1 MALEMRGIVKKFPG
15 LLALN
20 NVDFSVKKG
29 EVHALLGVNGAGK
42 STLIKILSGVY
53 SMDSGEIVLDGKA
66 VDMVSPAAAKEF
78 GVATV
83 YQHPQMI
90 PSFTGFENI
99 YLGSENPAGWL
110 FPRIKRAQLRRRAQE
125 LLKRF
130 PFDIDLDRP
139 VLNIPA
145 VEREVITILRALSQN
160 DISVLILDEPTSIL
174 TRKESKI
181 LFSLIRMLKNE
192 GISIIYI
199 THRLDEVFEIA
210 DSFTVFRNGENVGT
224 HRTVKSD
231 DAYAEVVEMMLGD
244 KIGSLYPERNSTPGE
259 VILEVDD
266 LKRGKDFDNVTFKAK
281 RGEVLGIFG
290 LVGSGID
297 QLAKVIAGVNVA
309 TGGKMALNGRRYRP
323 RAGAVAL
330 ARGVFIVPGDRGR
343 EGSFDSAN
351 VAFNTTISNLGKIT
365 TAFFLSRKRELRDAM
380 AKIDEYDIRPR
391 DATAIMGQL
400 SGGNQQKTLMARAGY
415 SGADLYIF
423 CEPTVGVDVGAK
435 AGIYKRVRSVADSGK
450 GVIVI
455 SSDCEEVFGVA
466 DRVVV
471 MYQGRVVINRPVGDV
486 SLDEVLLTALT
497 GSTNPTST
505 RTLF

>member
-1 MALEMRGIVKKFPG
+1 MALEMRKIVKKFPG

-20 NVDFSVKKG
+20 SVDFSVERG

-53 SMDSGEIVLDGKA
+53 SKDSGEIVLNGKS
-66 VDMVSPAAAKEF
+66 VDMTSPAAAKEV

-90 PSFTGFENI
+90 PSFTGYENI
-99 YLGSENPAGWL
+99 YLGSENPTGWL
-110 FPRIKRAQLRRRAQE
+110 FPRIKRSQLRRRAQE

-130 PFDIDLDRP
+130 PFDINLDRP

-145 VEREVITILRALSQN
+145 VEREVIAILRALSQN

-181 LFSLIRMLKNE
+181 LFSLIRMLKGE

-210 DSFTVFRNGENVGT
+210 DRFTVFRNGEKVGT
-224 HRTVKSD
+224 RHTVKSD
-231 DAYAEVVEMMLGD
+231 DAYSEVVEMMLGD
-244 KIGSLYPERNSTPGE
+244 KIGSLYPERNSAPGE
-259 VILEVDD
+259 VILEVDG
-266 LKRGKDFDNVTFKAK
+266 LTGREGFEGVTFKAK

-297 QLAKVIAGVNVA
+297 QLAKVISGVHVAG
-309 TGGKMALNGRRYRP
+309 GGKMALNGRRYRP
-323 RAGAVAL
+323 RAGAAAL
-330 ARGVFIVPGDRGR
+330 SRGVFIVPGDRSR

-351 VAFNTTISNLGKIT
+351 IAFNTTISNLGKIS
-365 TAFFLSRKRELRDAM
+365 TAFFLSPKREIRDA
-380 AKIDEYDIRPR
+380 ATKVDEYDIRPR
-391 DATAIMGQL
+391 DPGSIMGQL

-415 SGADLYIF
+415 SGADLYLF

-435 AGIYKRVRSVADSGK
+435 AGIYKRIRSVADSGK
-450 GVIVI
+450 GVVVI
-455 SSDCEEVFGVA
+455 SSDCEEVFGIA
-466 DRVVV
+466 DRIVV
-471 MYQGRVVINRPVGDV
+471 MYQGRVIVNRPVGEV

-505 RTLF
+505 RTPL